1 MAAATAANQAIYLND
16 LINGMGYASQEP
28 MALGIDNKA
37 ARDLAYN
44 PEYHDKTKHI
54 PREFFRICDYVEN
67 HRLTVPYVNTT
78 DNMADFFT
86 KPLPL
91 KHFISFRDK
100 IMNIGTRS
108 TSTRRLSST
117 CATAS

>member
-1 MAAATAANQAIYLND
+1 MAAATAANQAIHLDD
-16 LINGMGYASQEP
+16 LMNALGNTSQSP

-37 ARDLAYN
+37 ASNLAY
-44 PEYHDKTKHI
+44 PEHHDKTKHI
-54 PREFFRICDYVEN
+54 PREFFRIRDYVEN